1 MSFLNEMI
9 MLAYTAQM
17 MSTLPE
23 KGGNISVAQNT
34 TTLSPMEVENKFD
47 FDDRKYINFEK
58 FTIILFYFQN
68 NFSVV

>member
-34 TTLSPMEVENKFD
+34 TTLSPVEVQNKFD
-47 FDDRKYINFEK
+47 FDDRKYQF
-58 FTIILFYFQN
+58 
-68 NFSVV
+68 